1 MTAISFG
8 LLAALL
14 WGTSAIVGTRLV
26 RLAGTW
32 TSIAT
37 TMLIGLVLVAPFA
50 LASDLPHPPL
60 RSWAWAISSGFC
72 YVTASTCW
80 LLAVRTGKVSLVTP
94 IVSTD
99 GAMAA
104 LIAVAAFDETLRVG
118 IAAAL
123 AVIVAGV
130 VTASIR
136 RDLDEGGR
144 FTGRELGFSL
154 ASAAIFGF
162 AFVAS
167 AQAEKGL
174 GVVWTLT
181 ASRITAVALLV
192 PVALVL
198 GGLRLPRR
206 AIPFAVGMAALD
218 LGGYAAFLAGA
229 PVSVA
234 ITSVLASQY
243 AIVAVA
249 GGFLVLGE
257 RLTRLQTGGIAIT
270 VAGVAALAAL
280 RA

>member
-1 MTAISFG
+1 MTAIAFG

-14 WGTSAIVGTRLV
+14 WGTSATVGTRLV

-32 TSIAT
+32 ASIAT
-37 TMLIGLVLVAPFA
+37 TMLIGLALVAPFA
-50 LASDLPHPPL
+50 LASDFPHAPL
-60 RSWAWAISSGFC
+60 ESWAWAISSGLC
-72 YVTASTCW
+72 YVAASTCW

-94 IVSTD
+94 IVSID
-99 GAMAA
+99 GAIAA
-104 LIAVAAFDETLRVG
+104 LIAVAAFDETLRAGV
-118 IAAAL
+118 AAAL

-144 FTGRELGFSL
+144 FTGRELALSL
-154 ASAAIFGF
+154 ASAGLFGF
-162 AFVAS
+162 TFVAS
-167 AQAEKGL
+167 AQAQEAL
-174 GVVWTLT
+174 DVVWTLV
-181 ASRITAVALLV
+181 ASRATAVAILV

-198 GGLRLPRR
+198 GGLRLPRK
-206 AIPFAVGMAALD
+206 AIPFAIGMAALD

>member
-1 MTAISFG
+1 MTAIGFG

-37 TMLIGLVLVAPFA
+37 TMLIGLALAAPFA
-50 LASDLPHPPL
+50 FTTDAPQATLG
-60 RSWAWAISSGFC
+60 SWAWAISSGFC
-72 YVTASTCW
+72 YVTASACW
-80 LLAVRTGKVSLVTP
+80 LLAVRTGKVSVVTP

-104 LIAVAAFDETLRVG
+104 LIAVAAFDETLRAGV
-118 IAAAL
+118 AAAL
-123 AVIVAGV
+123 AVIVTGV
-130 VTASIR
+130 VSASIR

-144 FTGRELGFSL
+144 FTGRELALSL
-154 ASAAIFGF
+154 ASAGLFGF
-162 AFVAS
+162 TFVAS
-167 AQAEKGL
+167 AQAQEDV
-174 GVVWTLT
+174 GVVWTLI
-181 ASRITAVALLV
+181 ASRATAVAVLL

-198 GGLRLPRR
+198 GALRLPRK
-206 AIPFAVGMAALD
+206 AIRFAVGMAALD

-257 RLTRLQTGGIAIT
+257 RLTRLQMSGIAIT

>member
-1 MTAISFG
+1 MWAIAFG
-8 LLAALL
+8 LLAALS

-32 TSIAT
+32 TSIAA
-37 TMLIGLVLVAPFA
+37 TMLLGLALVTPFA
-50 LASDLPHPPL
+50 VANDLPDVPF
-60 RSWAWAISSGFC
+60 RSWAWAIVSGFC

-80 LLAVRTGKVSLVTP
+80 LLAVRSGKVSIVTS

-118 IAAAL
+118 VAAAL

-130 VTASIR
+130 VTTSIR
-136 RDLDEGGR
+136 RGHDEGGR

-154 ASAAIFGF
+154 ASAGIFGF

-167 AQAEKGL
+167 AEAGEGL

-181 ASRITAVALLV
+181 ASRVTAVALLV
-192 PVALVL
+192 PVALAL
-198 GGLRLPRR
+198 GGLRLPRKG
-206 AIPFAVGMAALD
+206 IPFAIGMAALD
-218 LGGYAAFLAGA
+218 LAGYAAFLAGA
-229 PVSVA
+229 PTSVA

-249 GGFLVLGE
+249 GGFVVLGE
-257 RLTRLQTGGIAIT
+257 RLTRLQTGGIAVTI
-270 VAGVAALAAL
+270 AGVAALAVL